1 MALTKISEAGSLGIQ
16 CRELTVTEIRD
27 WLKCMDTQAQAPDL
41 VADSLLPQ
49 FTLDDLER
57 MTDATPETLAGMTP
71 SELRQLGDD
80 CKAVNTDFFD
90 LRARIEE
97 GGRRLLAKL
106 SESSNETPAV

>member
-1 MALTKISEAGSLGIQ
+1 MALTKISQAGGLGIQ

-27 WLKCMDTQAQAPDL
+27 WLKGMNTQAQSPDL
-41 VADSLLPQ
+41 VGETLLPE
-49 FTLDDLER
+49 FSLEDLER
-57 MTDATPETLAGMTP
+57 MTSATPQQLAGMTP

>member
-1 MALTKISEAGSLGIQ
+1 MALTKISQAGGLGIQ

-27 WLKCMDTQAQAPDL
+27 WLKSMEAQVQAPDL
-41 VADSLLPQ
+41 VGDSLLPQ

-80 CKAVNTDFFD
+80 CKAVNADFFD
-90 LRARIEE
+90 LRERIED

-106 SESSNETPAV
+106 SGDLSETPAA

>member
-1 MALTKISEAGSLGIQ
+1 MALTKISPAGGRGIQ

-27 WLKCMDTQAQAPDL
+27 WLKSMNTQAQSPDL
-41 VADSLLPQ
+41 VGETLLPQ
-49 FTLDDLER
+49 FSLEDLEQ

-80 CKAVNTDFFD
+80 CKAVNPDFFD
-90 LRARIEE
+90 LRERIED

-106 SESSNETPAV
+106 SGSSNETPAA